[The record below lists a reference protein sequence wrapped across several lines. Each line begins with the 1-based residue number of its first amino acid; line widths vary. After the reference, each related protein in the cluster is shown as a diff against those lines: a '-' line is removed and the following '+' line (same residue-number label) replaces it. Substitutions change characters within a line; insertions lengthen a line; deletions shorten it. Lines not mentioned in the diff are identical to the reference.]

1 MSMEISLSKNLQK
14 LILNL
19 SSMCPKP
26 LKQHSQYWQGAVSS
40 IDRVAIEK
48 MVGKS
53 LNGRNMNRKNSY

>member
-1 MSMEISLSKNLQK
+1 MSMEISLSKNLLKQK

-40 IDRVAIEK
+40 IGRVAIEK
-48 MVGKS
+48 MVGI
-53 LNGRNMNRKNSY
+53 